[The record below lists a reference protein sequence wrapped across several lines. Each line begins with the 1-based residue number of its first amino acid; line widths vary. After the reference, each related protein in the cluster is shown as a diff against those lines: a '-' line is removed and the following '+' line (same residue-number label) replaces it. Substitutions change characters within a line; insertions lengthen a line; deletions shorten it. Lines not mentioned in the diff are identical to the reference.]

1 MLRTLF
7 KKFGLHREEIFVN
20 SKQGF
25 VGNNAYEQAGGEL
38 IYQELLQNTNLKEE
52 DFCVLDNSR
61 TFYSMHPTFLNYS
74 LNYTRKKLNL
84 HTIDAVL
91 LSQPFETTY
100 WEGLEHS
107 STEKRKRRYF
117 DALAK
122 AFEFYESAVAEGRIR
137 SYGMTGTDSLLQDP
151 VKYIKALRKGVVA
164 YDVFKKKEILRADE
178 NFKYEI

>member
-1 MLRTLF
+1 
-7 KKFGLHREEIFVN
+7 
-20 SKQGF
+20 
-25 VGNNAYEQAGGEL
+25 
-38 IYQELLQNTNLKEE
+38 
-52 DFCVLDNSR
+52 
-61 TFYSMHPTFLNYS
+61 MHPIFLNYS

-122 AFEFYESAVAEGRIR
+122 AFEFYESAIAEGRIR